1 MLFRYEPIV
10 LDDVFSRTAPVEWE
24 FPRLFTQ
31 FSFIDRANSYPSV
44 NVAED
49 NDGMHVVAEI
59 PGIPKEEV
67 KLQLHDGAL
76 TISGERKAPADVN
89 DSELLRSEIRYGSFS
104 RTVQLPENIDAEKV
118 TAEYAN
124 GVLRVTLPKHEA
136 AKPKEISIR

>member
-10 LDDVFSRTAPVEWE
+10 LDDVFSRTSPVEWE

-31 FSFIDRANSYPSV
+31 FSFVDRVNNYPSV

-49 NDGMHVVAEI
+49 NDGVQVVAEI

-67 KLQLHDGAL
+67 KLQLHDGTL
-76 TISGERKAPADVN
+76 TISGERKVPVDVK

-104 RTVQLPENIDAEKV
+104 RTIQLPENVDAEKAS
-118 TAEYAN
+118 AEYAN
-124 GVLRVTLPKHEA
+124 GVLRITIPKHEA
-136 AKPKEISIR
+136 SKPKEISIR